1 MMTQCQVTRDGEPV
15 SPVLDSEG
23 DAEVWLL
30 RNQGQS
36 IDYATRYGGYAIAA
50 VAP

>member
-1 MMTQCQVTRDGEPV
+1 MAQCQVTRDGEPV
-15 SPVLDSEG
+15 SPVLDSES
-23 DAEVWLL
+23 DAEAWLL

-36 IDYATRYGGYAIAA
+36 IDYATRHGGYAIVA